1 MGKKHISPM
10 LSLRKCGK
18 SERKEQTRKKKT
30 DDEEKFINHVL
41 NIGILYVY
49 VGALLA

>member
-1 MGKKHISPM
+1 M
-10 LSLRKCGK
+10 
-18 SERKEQTRKKKT
+18 RKEREEKTNEKKKT